1 MRCSCSSAL
10 YAGRGMPPILPHS
23 LIWDCRAVLWGVP
36 FSNIQVQNFS
46 EGNPSGLSRSLKN
59 AQTFFS
65 APFIILFK
73 HPGVRL
79 WSNRCTS
86 SLICRRFSRY
96 NLSNHISLMCTSYF
110 QEVLKRKAV
119 LITVITA
126 CPTVGLLSDKLSLLF
141 FHFNKG
147 KQTFIFSSEDE
158 SRWLHFTWC
167 F

>member
-1 MRCSCSSAL
+1 MNVRTQISWSLTTSSTVRCSCSSAL

-23 LIWDCRAVLWGVP
+23 LIWDWVLSCALRSAVFKHTSSELQWGK
-36 FSNIQVQNFS
+36 
-46 EGNPSGLSRSLKN
+46 SLRFVSLTKEC
-59 AQTFFS
+59 TDVFS

-73 HPGVRL
+73 HSGVRL

-96 NLSNHISLMCTSYF
+96 NLSNHISLTCTSYF

-126 CPTVGLLSDKLSLLF
+126 CPTVRLLSDKLSLLF

-147 KQTFIFSSEDE
+147 K
-158 SRWLHFTWC
+158 
-167 F
+167 